1 MDEKTVESG
10 AAAPSETALVRSSPS
25 DDRAPSVRLPFD
37 PSILA
42 GQLAPSSIAMYARDV
57 AAYLAFAGSTEAALE
72 AATLARWRTHLAQA
86 TAMSPNTIN
95 RMLAA
100 TKRLMKE
107 AAEQGYLSHEQ
118 AEAFAHVKGVRAA
131 ALKTRVKVNA
141 RTRIEPEGMR
151 AITSAAETER
161 LIGLRDAALLHTLAS
176 SGLRVSEAA
185 TLKREQVVRR
195 FNGYVVRV
203 MGKNET
209 EYTDTNLSVEAYQAI
224 TAWLATRPVESDYIF
239 TRFDGRGKEG
249 EGPRASAMPLS
260 RKSIWQIV
268 RRHAEEAG
276 LDQVKTHDL
285 RRFVGTQ
292 LARVDIRK
300 AQKTLRHKRIE
311 TTARHYVLDEIEVG
325 ITDKLY

>member
-1 MDEKTVESG
+1 
-10 AAAPSETALVRSSPS
+10 
-25 DDRAPSVRLPFD
+25 
-37 PSILA
+37 
-42 GQLAPSSIAMYARDV
+42 
-57 AAYLAFAGSTEAALE
+57 
-72 AATLARWRTHLAQA
+72 
-86 TAMSPNTIN
+86 MSPNTIN

-118 AEAFAHVKGVRAA
+118 AEAFGHVRGVKIA
-131 ALKTRVKVNA
+131 ALKMRVKVNA

-151 AITSAAETER
+151 AITNAAETER
-161 LIGLRDAALLHTLAS
+161 LIGLRNLALLHTLAS

-185 TLKREQVVRR
+185 QLKRDQVVRR
-195 FNGYVVRV
+195 LNGYVVRV

-224 TAWLATRPVESDYIF
+224 AAWLAARPVESDYIF

-249 EGPRASAMPLS
+249 EGTRASPLPLS

-268 RRHAEEAG
+268 RQHAEEAG